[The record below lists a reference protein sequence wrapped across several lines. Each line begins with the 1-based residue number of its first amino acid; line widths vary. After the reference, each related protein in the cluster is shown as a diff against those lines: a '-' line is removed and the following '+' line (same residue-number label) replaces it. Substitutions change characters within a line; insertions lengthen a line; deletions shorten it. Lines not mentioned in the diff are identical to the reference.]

1 MLRTSARLAC
11 LVVLTA
17 APLRAQ
23 VGLASAGVA
32 VTLSAT
38 RKPSVGVSLPGG
50 PAANLPGSLETG
62 PNDFAPF
69 PIATT
74 WDVDPAETA
83 SVSLVAYFESPA
95 AALTGPAEIP
105 ASAIFGRVP
114 TGGPKSFS
122 PFTQSSRQMSGGG
135 VGSTGGT
142 LLLFTQPISDANA
155 KGGRTD
161 GMQVRIDLS
170 GWHHLPAGTYRG
182 TLNLL
187 AITE

>member
-11 LVVLTA
+11 LVVLAA

-23 VGLASAGVA
+23 IGLASAGVS
-32 VTLSAT
+32 VSLSAT
-38 RKPSVGVSLPGG
+38 RLPSIGVSLPGG
-50 PAANLPGSLETG
+50 TAANLPGSLETG
-62 PNDFAPF
+62 LNDFAPF
-69 PIATT
+69 PIATA
-74 WDVDPAETA
+74 WDVDPAQTA

-95 AALTGPAEIP
+95 AALAGPAEIP
-105 ASAIFGRVP
+105 ASAVFGRVP

-122 PFTQSSRQMSGGG
+122 PFTQSARRISG
-135 VGSTGGT
+135 VMAGSAGGT
-142 LLLFTQPISDANA
+142 LLLFTQPISDVNP